1 MKQIT
6 LYVAVELDGETF
18 DDLVEMVV
26 DIPKWFT
33 HDLEKLVMETEALG
47 LNLTEDILEERIP
60 ELKIFLEN
68 YVDEHMPDEI
78 SPDEEMGESID
89 DYSWSID
96 WTDNIANCLE

>member
-1 MKQIT
+1 
-6 LYVAVELDGETF
+6 
-18 DDLVEMVV
+18 
-26 DIPKWFT
+26 
-33 HDLEKLVMETEALG
+33 METETQVVD
-47 LNLTEDILEERIP
+47 LTEDILEERIP

-68 YVDEHMPDEI
+68 YVDEHMPDGI